1 MRNLSEEKFQEAC
14 KVLVGGVNSPV
25 RAFNS
30 VGGNPLIME
39 SAEGN
44 WITDVDGN
52 RYLDLVGSYGPMILG
67 HGHPDVLSATEAAF
81 KKGFSFG
88 ATSQGE
94 IDLANEITS
103 AFDGMDKI
111 RFVSSGT
118 EAVLSAIRLSRAYT
132 GRNKIIKFAGCYHGH
147 ADSLLVAAGSGV
159 ATLSLP
165 GSAGVP
171 DGAVSNTLIANY
183 NDMESVLSHFHAH
196 ADDLAA
202 IFIEPVAGNMGV
214 VVPEPGFLE
223 ELREITQRNGTLL
236 VFDEVMAAYRSC
248 YGGPQKKLGVQPD
261 ITCLGKVIGGGFPVG
276 AYGASEEIMNT
287 VAPLGNMYQA
297 GTLSGNPVAMACGLA
312 TLKTL
317 KGIDPFDQF
326 EKHATAINDVCFQA
340 ANEKGLPMTVNR
352 FGSMVNPFFTNEK
365 VKDFDSAKTGDGEIF
380 SKFFWNLIDNGV
392 YIPPSAF
399 EAWFL
404 SATLTKEEMDHLL
417 GAIRNAIK
425 NI

>member
-1 MRNLSEEKFQEAC
+1 MMA
-14 KVLVGGVNSPV
+14 
-25 RAFNS
+25 
-30 VGGNPLIME
+30 
-39 SAEGN
+39 SAKGN

-52 RYLDLVGSYGPMILG
+52 KYVDLVGSYGPMILG
-67 HGHPDVLSATEAAF
+67 HGHPEVMEATQAAF
-81 KKGFSFG
+81 EKGFSFG

-94 IDLANEITS
+94 IDLANEIAS
-103 AFDGMDKI
+103 AFSGMDKV

-183 NDMESVLSHFHAH
+183 NDMESVLTHFHAH
-196 ADDLAA
+196 AEDLAA

-214 VVPEPGFLE
+214 VVPESGFLE
-223 ELREITQRNGTLL
+223 ELREISQRNGTLL
-236 VFDEVMAAYRSC
+236 VFDEVMAGYRSC
-248 YGGPQKKLGVQPD
+248 YGGAQKKLSVEPD

-276 AYGASEEIMNT
+276 AYGAREEIMNT
-287 VAPLGNMYQA
+287 VAPLGDMYQA

-317 KGIDPFDQF
+317 KTLNPYDKF
-326 EKHATAINDVCFQA
+326 EAQATAINDICFQA
-340 ANEKGLPMTVNR
+340 ANEKGIPITVNK

-365 VKDFDSAKTGDGEIF
+365 VKDFETAKTGNGELF
-380 SKFFWNLIDNGV
+380 SKFFWNLLDNGV

-404 SATLTKEEMDHLL
+404 SATLSEDEMDHVL
-417 GAIRNAIK
+417 NAIK
-425 NI
+425 NAIKDI